1 MDADLLTVL
10 APVKYQFVCFE
21 LSAGTMTCFIRLS
34 FTRIPLLLGRT
45 RMSPQMS
52 HSLSLEVMEMA
63 EAAAL
68 LDRLASGLDE
78 FPKRSTVASSSAKEQ
93 PEPPERTCCWSLRRD
108 TGEAGH
114 REMNMWARTTNN
126 KCFFLTLGEKKTRL
140 FRI

>member
-1 MDADLLTVL
+1 
-10 APVKYQFVCFE
+10 
-21 LSAGTMTCFIRLS
+21 MTCFIRLS
-34 FTRIPLLLGRT
+34 FTRIPLLLRLT

-93 PEPPERTCCWSLRRD
+93 PEPPERTCCWSLQTDTQKRD
-108 TGEAGH
+108 
-114 REMNMWARTTNN
+114 NMR
-126 KCFFLTLGEKKTRL
+126 
-140 FRI
+140 